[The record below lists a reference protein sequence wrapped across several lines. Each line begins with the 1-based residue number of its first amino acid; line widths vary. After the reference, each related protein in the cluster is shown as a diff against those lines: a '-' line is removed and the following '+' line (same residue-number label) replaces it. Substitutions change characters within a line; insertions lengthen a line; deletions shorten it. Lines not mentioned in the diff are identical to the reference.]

1 MKKYLLCLLLTFVML
16 FSSCDNKNL
25 YDNVTKTEIKKEL
38 IIIDDFNSIEVYK
51 FIYEEHQYLLFHR
64 GMSNTSR
71 MGVVHDPNC
80 NNHKNNVNEIVETEE
95 NYEYTW

>member
-16 FSSCDNKNL
+16 FSSCDENS
-25 YDNVTKTEIKKEL
+25 YDNVTKTEMKKEL
-38 IIIDDFNSIEVYK
+38 IIVDDFNSIEVYK
-51 FIYEEHQYLLFHR
+51 FTYEKHQYLLFHR
-64 GMSNTSR
+64 GVGNTSR
-71 MGVVHDPNC
+71 MGIVHDPNC